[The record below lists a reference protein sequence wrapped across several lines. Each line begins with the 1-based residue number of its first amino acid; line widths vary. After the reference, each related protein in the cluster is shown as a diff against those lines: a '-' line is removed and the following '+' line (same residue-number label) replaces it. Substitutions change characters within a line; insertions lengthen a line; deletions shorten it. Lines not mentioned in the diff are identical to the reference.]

1 MRMGNR
7 DPAKIERQALSRRRV
22 LDKMLIKLDEYKDEV
37 LRITRAY
44 DSIQDRIMETL
55 STNLY

>member
-1 MRMGNR
+1 MGNR